1 MRFADI
7 PGLSAAKQQLIHAI
21 KGNHV
26 AHAQLFYGQEGS
38 ANLALALAYATYINC
53 KNPSD
58 SDSCGTCDSC
68 TKIAKLVH
76 LVFQSLFPFL
86 STKTVT
92 EKNELRSIHLK

>member
-1 MRFADI
+1 MRFAEI
-7 PGLSAAKQQLIHAI
+7 PGLDAAKQQLIHAI

-58 SDSCGTCDSC
+58 TDSCGS
-68 TKIAKLVH
+68 
-76 LVFQSLFPFL
+76 
-86 STKTVT
+86 
-92 EKNELRSIHLK
+92 